1 VSSVSKT
8 IPHLPVGSTQNARRL
23 LVIGIV
29 VGIVAAYFATRLSFI
44 ARFPYF
50 VDEGTYAQF
59 IYQGAHPPYD
69 LFMSMTIGKEPMQ
82 AWLGILLV
90 ELGFN
95 SLTAVRLVSVFSG
108 LATVGVVG
116 LLGRRMGGVAVGLA
130 AAALSVVFPF
140 FFVHDGI
147 GIEEPLV
154 TLIMASALYVQ
165 IQLARRPD
173 LRRALLLGLI
183 LACGY
188 LTKQSTL
195 PALALIPV
203 SLVCFDWSP
212 DGRRQ
217 RVVLWLLGI
226 VLVLVMVAGAD
237 LLLRASSHY
246 KEFVAVRKSG
256 AGNYPVR
263 SLSAVLANPFAGWS
277 QSWSIYR
284 PALESYVTFPLI
296 AAAVVGAMVG
306 LKRRP
311 QLTAVLLT
319 WLVVPFLV
327 ALLFTESPF
336 PRNVMYVMPPAIVL
350 MAYAFAE
357 GGRWALR
364 MLPHNSAAVAVA
376 ATAIALLL
384 PALRFDARVL
394 AHPATTRYPS
404 LDDWQYVTG
413 VPAGSPWPSL
423 ADAIHRFAAGQR
435 VVVATPVSVS
445 YENRFDP
452 AITELLLDNNP
463 RYVFVES
470 SSPLAREAK
479 LAVTDSA
486 RPLGEDIQSLRVIS
500 QQSPV
505 LIAQFARPRSP
516 DAGATTTS
524 PRKAQTVRLYELG
537 RQPSPH
543 IKAAAPIAALDS
555 EDFGRFACLRGCLPA
570 PVA

>member
-1 VSSVSKT
+1 MSAQS
-8 IPHLPVGSTQNARRL
+8 ARRL

-29 VGIVAAYFATRLSFI
+29 VGITAAYLATRLSFI
-44 ARFPYF
+44 ANFPYF

-108 LATVGVVG
+108 LATVGVIG
-116 LLGRRMGGVAVGLA
+116 LLGWRMGGIAIGLA
-130 AAALSVVFPF
+130 AAALSVVLPF

-165 IQLARRPD
+165 IQLARCPSIW
-173 LRRALLLGLI
+173 RALLLGSI

-203 SLVCFDWSP
+203 SLICFDWSP

-217 RVVLWLLGI
+217 RVMLWLLGI
-226 VLVLVMVAGAD
+226 ALVLVMVAGAD
-237 LLLRASSHY
+237 LLLQTSPHY
-246 KEFVAVRKSG
+246 KEFVAVRESG

-263 SLSAVLANPFAGWS
+263 SLSAVLAHPFAGWS
-277 QSWSIYR
+277 QSWSVYR

-296 AAAVVGAMVG
+296 ASATAGAAIG
-306 LKRRP
+306 LWRQPR
-311 QLTAVLLT
+311 LTTVLLV
-319 WLVVPFLV
+319 WLVVPFVV

-350 MAYAFAE
+350 MAYAFVEA
-357 GGRWALR
+357 GRWCLR
-364 MLPHNSAAVAVA
+364 VMPHNTAVIATAA
-376 ATAIALLL
+376 ATIALLL

-413 VPAGSPWPSL
+413 VPAGSPWPGL
-423 ADAIHRFAAGQR
+423 ASAIRRFAAGQR

-463 RYVFVES
+463 RYLFVES

-486 RPLGEDIQSLRVIS
+486 RPLGEDVQSLRVIS
-500 QQSPV
+500 HHSPI
-505 LIAQFARPRSP
+505 LIAQFARPRRS
-516 DAGATTTS
+516 GAEAMPST
-524 PRKAQTVRLYELG
+524 PHGAQTVRLYE
-537 RQPSPH
+537 
-543 IKAAAPIAALDS
+543 
-555 EDFGRFACLRGCLPA
+555 FGR
-570 PVA
+570 

>member
-1 VSSVSKT
+1 M
-8 IPHLPVGSTQNARRL
+8 
-23 LVIGIV
+23 GI
-29 VGIVAAYFATRLSFI
+29 IAAYLATRLWFI
-44 ARFPYF
+44 DGFPYF

-82 AWLGILLV
+82 AWLGILFV

-108 LATVGVVG
+108 LATVGIVG
-116 LLGRRMGGVAVGLA
+116 LLGWRMGGIAVGLA
-130 AAALSVVFPF
+130 AAALGVVLPF
-140 FFVHDGI
+140 FLVHDGI

-154 TLIMASALYVQ
+154 TLIMATALYVQ

-173 LRRALLLGLI
+173 LWRAALLGLI

-188 LTKQSTL
+188 LTKQNTL

-212 DGRRQ
+212 SGRRQ
-217 RVVLWLLGI
+217 RLVLWLLGI
-226 VLVLVMVAGAD
+226 VLVLIMVAGAD
-237 LLLRASSHY
+237 LLLRASPHY
-246 KEFVAVRKSG
+246 KEFVAVRRSG

-263 SLSAVLANPFAGWS
+263 SLSAVLANPFAGWD
-277 QSWSIYR
+277 QAWSVFR

-296 AAAVVGAMVG
+296 AAAAVGAAVG
-306 LKRRP
+306 LQRRP
-311 QLTAVLLT
+311 RLTTVLLA
-319 WLVVPFLV
+319 WLVVPFVV

-336 PRNVMYVMPPAIVL
+336 PRNVMYVMPPAIIL

-364 MLPHNSAAVAVA
+364 MIPHNTAAFAVA

-413 VPAGSPWPSL
+413 VPAGAPWPSL
-423 ADAIHRFAAGQR
+423 ADAIRRFAAGKR
-435 VVVATPVSVS
+435 VVVATPVSSS

-452 AITELLLDNNP
+452 AITELLLNNNP
-463 RYVFVES
+463 RYIFVES

-486 RPLGEDIQSLRVIS
+486 RPLGEDVQSLRVIS
-500 QQSPV
+500 QHNPV
-505 LIAQFARPRSP
+505 LIGQFARPRSSN
-516 DAGATTTS
+516 AGTTTS
-524 PRKAQTVRLYELG
+524 SSRKAQTVRLYELG

-543 IKAAAPIAALDS
+543 IKAAALIAGLDS
-555 EDFGRFACLRGCLPA
+555 EDFSRFTCLRGCLPA